1 MSLKIFSGISRLEV
15 QQVDKDTSKDDVAI
29 IENTDNELGT
39 STLGDTVTNPDA
51 GLIDPEDALS
61 SDAGEHVDPG
71 ATKSDTSE
79 TNNINH
85 NAKSQGNIIIIK
97 RIKKI
102 VHGHHGGA
110 WKIAYADFVT
120 AMMTFFLLMWLL
132 SMLNKYQREGISD
145 YFKRPMK
152 DLIAQKTDPKNGVV
166 KIQDTST
173 TNKSVKKNTVA
184 EAANIKKIPK
194 AEENKL
200 ASEQIKTDLENQLKS
215 NPKISQYK
223 NVLNF
228 KVTSQ
233 GLKIELKDLK
243 DKPMFS
249 SGKTNFADYA
259 SAIIEWL
266 ASAMNKYP
274 NRVMI
279 LGHTDSNPINGSDEY
294 TNWELSA
301 DRSNA
306 TRRELV
312 HYGMKPEKVVRI
324 VGVSDIDKLES
335 AKTPED
341 ASNRRI
347 EIVILNDDAFERMQ
361 KE

>member
-1 MSLKIFSGISRLEV
+1 M
-15 QQVDKDTSKDDVAI
+15 DKSPPQDESPASPDADIVDTSSNPIVDD
-29 IENTDNELGT
+29 
-39 STLGDTVTNPDA
+39 PDA
-51 GLIDPEDALS
+51 GLIEPIETPIPEVS
-61 SDAGEHVDPG
+61 KVI
-71 ATKSDTSE
+71 SDTKEE
-79 TNNINH
+79 THKEEKPNNEHGNKPNGH
-85 NAKSQGNIIIIK
+85 GNGNIIIIK
-97 RIKKI
+97 RIKKV

-132 SMLNKYQREGISD
+132 SMLNKYQLQGMSE
-145 YFKRPMK
+145 YFQRPLKEMV
-152 DLIAQKTDPKNGVV
+152 AQKTDPK
-166 KIQDTST
+166 KDMIKLQDSST
-173 TNKSVKKNTVA
+173 TSKDPKMNKVG
-184 EAANIKKIPK
+184 EAANIKDVPK
-194 AEENKL
+194 AEQNKL
-200 ASEQIKTDLENQLKS
+200 ASEQIKSELEKKLQS

-243 DKPMFS
+243 DKSMFS
-249 SGKTNFADYA
+249 SGKTDFADYA

-266 ASAMNKYP
+266 ATEMNKYP

-279 LGHTDSNPINGSDEY
+279 VGHTDSKPIQGTDQY

-312 HYGMKPEKVVRI
+312 QFGMAPEKVVRI
-324 VGVSDIDKLES
+324 VGVADVDKLDS
-335 AKTPED
+335 ARTSED
-341 ASNRRI
+341 AANRRI
-347 EIVILNDDAFERMQ
+347 EIVILNDDTYNKMQ
-361 KE
+361 NE